1 VNWIVIILP
10 ESQRVKEVSGFLAP
24 PTLLLGKMFR
34 QGKTFAVAERGL
46 GIDHSMNGRSYC
58 SGSEYSTQS
67 SPTIFVRKLFIES
80 AEEFSGGEFAA
91 DAQHQLITQIQPAN
105 HKRHLSL
112 GLHGDAIHLS
122 IKISV
127 GPTLN
132 FLQVPH

>member
-1 VNWIVIILP
+1 MNWIFRILL
-10 ESQRVKEVSGFLAP
+10 ESQRAKEVSGSLSW

-34 QGKTFAVAERGL
+34 QRKPFAAAERGL
-46 GIDHSMNGRSYC
+46 GMDHSMNGRPYC

-67 SPTIFVRKLFIES
+67 SPTIFVRKHSLAS
-80 AEEFSGGEFAA
+80 AEKFSGGEFAA
-91 DAQHQLITQIQPAN
+91 DAQHQLSTHTQPAN

-127 GPTLN
+127 GPTLK